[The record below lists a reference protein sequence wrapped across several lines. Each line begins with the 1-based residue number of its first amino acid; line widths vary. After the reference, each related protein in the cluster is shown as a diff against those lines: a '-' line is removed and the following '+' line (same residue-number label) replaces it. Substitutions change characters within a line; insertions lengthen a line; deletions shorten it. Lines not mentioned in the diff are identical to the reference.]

1 VVPLSWTPD
10 AMNKGFSHKELLGIG
25 GLAALAAVLCIC
37 AHWEPRFPGD
47 LRLTLLV
54 QSVDGKLLE
63 SVMEWVSRLT
73 GGWRALVLIIAGSLA
88 TWRCLGRL
96 EAGLVLM
103 TGLSPP
109 IYSGLKLA
117 VNRPR
122 PTPDLVQVFQAETG
136 NGFPSGHAF
145 LAIVF
150 WGLLAYFALTRLQRR
165 SLRVLTL
172 SGLLVIILLIGASRV
187 YLGAHWPSDVLGGY
201 VVGALLLTALVWL
214 DRKWKPRLE
223 TGSPEDESNNPSSE
237 PS

>member
-1 VVPLSWTPD
+1 
-10 AMNKGFSHKELLGIG
+10 MNKGFTHKELLSIG

-47 LRLTLLV
+47 LRLTLLT
-54 QSVDGKLLE
+54 QSVDSATLD
-63 SVMEWVSRLT
+63 SIMEWVSRLT
-73 GGWRALVLIIAGSLA
+73 GGWRAPVLIIAGGLA

-103 TGLSPP
+103 TGLSSP
-109 IYSGLKLA
+109 IYSSLKLA

-122 PTPDLVQVFQAETG
+122 PAPDLVRVFQAEPG
-136 NGFPSGHAF
+136 NSFPSGHAF
-145 LAIVF
+145 FAIVF
-150 WGLLAYFALTRLQRR
+150 WGLLAYFAFARLQKR
-165 SLRVLTL
+165 SLRVVTL
-172 SGLLVIILLIGASRV
+172 SGLLMIILLIGASRV

-201 VVGALLLTALVWL
+201 VAGAVLLTVLVWL

-223 TGSPEDESNNPSSE
+223 SGSPENDSNNPDSQ